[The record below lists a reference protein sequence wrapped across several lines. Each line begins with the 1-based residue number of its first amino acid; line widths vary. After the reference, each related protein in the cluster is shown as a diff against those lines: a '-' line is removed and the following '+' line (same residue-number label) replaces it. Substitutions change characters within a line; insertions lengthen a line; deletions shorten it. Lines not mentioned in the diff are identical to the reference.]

1 MHAEDGIRDG
11 HVTGVQ
17 TCALPISLKRVVDLP
32 AIMIDMEA
40 VITVEM
46 IATGVLSPNDGFM
59 DEANYKSVL
68 SKGRLTNGLIW
79 PVPLSFAPT
88 GDRNKL
94 VVDSLSVGDEVALI
108 DEGKNPIA
116 ILTLNDIFTYDRE
129 DHAAKLF

>member
-1 MHAEDGIRDG
+1 MSDITRVIKEGEFADYPQQPHGGKLVDAVLKDKELED
-11 HVTGVQ
+11 
-17 TCALPISLKRVVDLP
+17 ALKRVADLP

-79 PVPLSFAPT
+79 PEIGRASC
-88 GDRNKL
+88 
-94 VVDSLSVGDEVALI
+94 
-108 DEGKNPIA
+108 
-116 ILTLNDIFTYDRE
+116 RE
-129 DHAAKLF
+129 RV

>member
-1 MHAEDGIRDG
+1 
-11 HVTGVQ
+11 
-17 TCALPISLKRVVDLP
+17 
-32 AIMIDMEA
+32 MIDMEA

-108 DEGKNPIA
+108 DEGKNPIRSEERRVGKESRTRWRNTSCNRTKS
-116 ILTLNDIFTYDRE
+116 IT
-129 DHAAKLF
+129 

>member
-1 MHAEDGIRDG
+1 MSDITRIIKEGKYADYPQQPHGG
-11 HVTGVQ
+11 K
-17 TCALPISLKRVVDLP
+17 LVDLVLKDKKLEAALKKAADLP
-32 AIMIDMEA
+32 KIMIDMEA

-94 VVDSLSVGDEVALI
+94 VVESLRSEEHTSELQSR
-108 DEGKNPIA
+108 PH
-116 ILTLNDIFTYDRE
+116 L
-129 DHAAKLF
+129 

>member
-1 MHAEDGIRDG
+1 MSDITRVIKEGEFADYPQQPHGGKLVDAVLKDKELED
-11 HVTGVQ
+11 
-17 TCALPISLKRVVDLP
+17 ALKRVADLP

-79 PVPLSFAPT
+79 RSEE
-88 GDRNKL
+88 RR
-94 VVDSLSVGDEVALI
+94 VGKESRYGG
-108 DEGKNPIA
+108 EGGRAIA
-116 ILTLNDIFTYDRE
+116 VE
-129 DHAAKLF
+129 GMGA